1 MARSRALYMVSTVR
15 ATAARS
21 PAPMYW
27 AIMMVAPTEKP
38 MNREDSR

>member
-1 MARSRALYMVSTVR
+1 MVSTVR
-15 ATAARS
+15 PAVSRS

-27 AIMMVAPTEKP
+27 AIMMVAPMEKP